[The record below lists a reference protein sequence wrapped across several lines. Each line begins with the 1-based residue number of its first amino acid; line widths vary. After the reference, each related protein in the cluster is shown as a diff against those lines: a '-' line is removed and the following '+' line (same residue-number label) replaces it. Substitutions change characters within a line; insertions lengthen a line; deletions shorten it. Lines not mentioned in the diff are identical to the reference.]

1 MARLA
6 ELSKQARPLLTA
18 LGLVCLVASIAFFY
32 GGLSASDE
40 RELQRLYAAAHR
52 FRPPDVRA
60 STTAPNQVDALFDAE
75 CAKQPHVASA
85 ALYAADGTRVAT
97 CANEADDAQR
107 IPERAIP
114 QGHYTSDGYTF
125 LFEPIDPDDRLRGS
139 LFLSVRSQQGSSLQE
154 AAPIAALAALFS
166 ATLAYLLWAPRRLN
180 TRPTPPYRTRPP
192 RNEVHANARSDVDLE
207 LLARFSRDS
216 PHPLMRISKDGL
228 LLYANAA
235 ATPLFNGWKTQ
246 VDALIPDAWQ
256 LKVASAFASRQS
268 TEVALVGDDKRT
280 YVLTLV
286 PREEDQCVDI
296 YGCETT
302 FFPDSDD
309 TQAKR
314 RAEPERTN
322 RPSEPNQVQMLQA
335 EKMAS
340 IGQLAA
346 GLSHELNNPLGFIF
360 SNFNALE
367 EYARDLSALI
377 ETYQTLEQHL
387 KEGDEKEARALL
399 DYVGSQRSTSGIDY
413 VLSDIDELIRESR
426 EGLERVRDI
435 VANLRD
441 FSHVD
446 RDEKAPVDINSNL
459 DKTLSLAAGE
469 IGKKATVHKEYG
481 QVGECI
487 CYPRELNQVF
497 MGLLLNAA
505 QAIEERGT
513 ITLRT
518 YRQGD
523 SICIEISDT
532 GKGMTPEVKQRIFE
546 PFFTT
551 KDVGSGTGM
560 GLSLAYHTIASL
572 HGGQIL
578 VDSAVGV
585 GTTFT
590 IKIPQNAK
598 DTI

>member
-1 MARLA
+1 MVGLTD
-6 ELSKQARPLLTA
+6 LTA
-18 LGLVCLVASIAFFY
+18 RYRFLLAGLGLACLITCIALFY
-32 GGLSASDE
+32 GALHQANE
-40 RELQRLYAAAHR
+40 RDLQRLYATAHR
-52 FRPPDVRA
+52 FTPPDLSA
-60 STTAPNQVDALFDAE
+60 APRRLDALLDAQ
-75 CAKQPHVASA
+75 CTKQPQIASA
-85 ALYAADGTRVAT
+85 ALYAADGTRLAT
-97 CANEADDAQR
+97 CAGEAADAQR

-114 QGHYTSDGYTF
+114 AGHYASGDYTF
-125 LFEPIDPDDRLRGS
+125 LFEPIDPDDRMRGS
-139 LFLSVRSQQGSSLQE
+139 LFLCVRSGQGDSLQ
-154 AAPIAALAALFS
+154 AIAPIAALAALF
-166 ATLAYLLWAPRRLN
+166 ATALAYLLWAPRRPII
-180 TRPTPPYRTRPP
+180 THPAAPDRAHPIRG
-192 RNEVHANARSDVDLE
+192 HARADAKADGDLE
-207 LLARFSRDS
+207 LLARFSSDS
-216 PHPLMRISKDGL
+216 PHPLMCISKDGL

-235 ATPLFNGWKTQ
+235 AAPVLGNWQTQ
-246 VDALIPDAWQ
+246 TGALIPDAWQ
-256 LKVASAFASRQS
+256 LRVASVFASLQS
-268 TEVALVGDDKRT
+268 TEVALTDDDKRT

-286 PREEDQCVDI
+286 PRKEALCVDV

-302 FFPDSDD
+302 FFPTAGDAQSKRSAKSE
-309 TQAKR
+309 QA
-314 RAEPERTN
+314 N
-322 RPSEPNQVQMLQA
+322 QSSEQKQMQMLQA

-346 GLSHELNNPLGFIF
+346 GLAHELNNPLGFIF

-377 ETYQTLEQHL
+377 ATYQSLERHL
-387 KEGDEKEARALL
+387 REGDEEEARALL
-399 DYVGSQRSTSGIDY
+399 YYAASQRDISDIDY
-413 VLSDIDELIRESR
+413 VLADIDELIRESR
-426 EGLERVRDI
+426 EGLVRVCDI

-446 RDEKAPVDINSNL
+446 RDEKGPVDINSNL

-469 IGKKATVHKEYG
+469 IGKKANVLKEYG
-481 QVGECI
+481 QIGECV

-513 ITLRT
+513 ISLRT
-518 YRQGD
+518 YQQD
-523 SICIEISDT
+523 DFICIEIGDT
-532 GKGMTPEVKQRIFE
+532 GQGMTPEIKRRIFE

-560 GLSLAYHTIASL
+560 GLSLAYHTIVSL

-590 IKIPQNAK
+590 LKIPQNTKEAL
-598 DTI
+598 